1 ERDSNA
7 GIEYKIHDPDGN
19 LIGVRAR
26 AFDVTNRHG
35 PVPIRHITLYT
46 PDPQRLA
53 DFYWHVLDMKEVER
67 TDRSSIFVSDD
78 YLNLA
83 LLYQRRKRQSGLI
96 TSAFTSRATR
106 KCKSGRRRP
115 ASAAVRHGRTAF
127 LCRVSCS

>member
-1 ERDSNA
+1 MKLARTANANQTLVERDSNA

-53 DFYWHVLDMKEVER
+53 DFY
-67 TDRSSIFVSDD
+67 
-78 YLNLA
+78 
-83 LLYQRRKRQSGLI
+83 
-96 TSAFTSRATR
+96 
-106 KCKSGRRRP
+106 
-115 ASAAVRHGRTAF
+115 
-127 LCRVSCS
+127 